1 MLLEE
6 IKSISADVVQN
17 KIDML
22 FRKDCN
28 ISNLPLNLSKLFLIF
43 LCIIFFSY
51 HFFFITLE
59 QNIL

>member
-43 LCIIFFSY
+43 LCIFFFSY